1 MRSNKVLTYTREV
14 ETVFKKIHEGLDLFN
29 YYHQRHEASN
39 NDSQRE
45 KLEADLKKEI
55 KKLQKFRD
63 QIKTWQGNDSLEAT
77 IAPQKLQEHR
87 RLVEE
92 AMECYKEVEKNS
104 KMKSYS
110 NQSIMLASLD
120 NGEQELTPEGREAAE
135 FLREVQD
142 ELTDQNEKLE
152 EEYEKL
158 SQKKV
163 RKNNLLAIEERKLE
177 LEGFKT
183 KNEFHLEK
191 IEGLL
196 GFLTSGKIAG
206 ELVLAIQD
214 DLNFYVESNQEPDF
228 MDDET
233 VYDELYK
240 EARENHE
247 NNINVNG
254 TVEESFDLSLSNGH
268 DTKESETI
276 SNADLS
282 ILSSVKRKSASSASP
297 VPETTP
303 LTSQQSL
310 DIVRA
315 EKALSTPKSKQVPT
329 GGKSET
335 SDTSSPAFI
344 TTLKPAST
352 PSKPVG
358 ALKWSLAAAAGVQKA
373 SESPSNSKQTSPDKN
388 EIIDDNASL
397 RAKVEPAQAK
407 HASTTG
413 HDESNASAELL
424 SLLTKNDEYSAY
436 LEVLKNASLAP
447 VELELFSD
455 VNLLRSPGGIQDLV
469 ASFTASNKADG
480 SCKLLRKGNEYD
492 TFTSSPF
499 GKPYLFP
506 GLYPSVGVP
515 LVKAP
520 LFLSKLNLQWGRV
533 RALNLFEKFAQEIES
548 LEIQS
553 TPETTPVVNEMTM
566 VLFYGYYYGYL
577 PLENVIAESL
587 LHRLGWRP
595 YGLAPEDVTPMGNS
609 RSTKQLQF
617 WFKGLNSDSF
627 SAKEASKQGLGDFR
641 VFDVSL
647 WEVYI
652 KYGFRYDPRLSRPHP
667 TTSLL

>member
-1 MRSNKVLTYTREV
+1 MYGSRLRVLTHTREV

-29 YYHQRHEASN
+29 YYFQRHESSN

-77 IAPQKLQEHR
+77 IAPQKLQDHR

-110 NQSIMLASLD
+110 NQSIMLAALD
-120 NGEQELTPEGREAAE
+120 NAEQELTPEGREAAK
-135 FLREVQD
+135 FLREVEE
-142 ELTDQNEKLE
+142 ELNDQNEKLD

-177 LEGFKT
+177 LEGFKS

-196 GFLTSGKIAG
+196 GFLTSGKIAA
-206 ELVLAIQD
+206 ELILAIQD

-268 DTKESETI
+268 DSNESETI
-276 SNADLS
+276 GNADLS
-282 ILSSVKRKSASSASP
+282 ILSSVKRKSTSSASP
-297 VPETTP
+297 APESTP

-310 DIVRA
+310 DTSIA
-315 EKALSTPKSKQVPT
+315 EKSLSTPKSKHISQA
-329 GGKSET
+329 GKNENNES
-335 SDTSSPAFI
+335 SSPAFI

-358 ALKWSLAAAAGVQKA
+358 ALKWSLAAAGASKS
-373 SESPSNSKQTSPDKN
+373 SESPSSSKQASPEKTEVEAVSGN
-388 EIIDDNASL
+388 L
-397 RAKVEPAQAK
+397 KPKVEATQSKPTSAP
-407 HASTTG
+407 G

-436 LEVLKNASLAP
+436 LEVLKNAGLLP
-447 VELELFSD
+447 VELDTFGD
-455 VNLLRSPGGIQDLV
+455 VNLLRAPSGIQDLV
-469 ASFTASNKADG
+469 ASFAASNHADN
-480 SCKLLRKGNEYD
+480 SSKLLKKQTQYEPL
-492 TFTSSPF
+492 TSSPF
-499 GKPYLFP
+499 DKPYQFA
-506 GLYPSVGVP
+506 GLYPSAEVQSI
-515 LVKAP
+515 KAP
-520 LFLSKLNLQWGRV
+520 LFLSKLQNQWGRI
-533 RALNLFEKFAQEIES
+533 RALNYFEKYALEIES
-548 LEIQS
+548 LEIQRTPES
-553 TPETTPVVNEMTM
+553 TPIVNEMTM

-577 PLENVIAESL
+577 PLENVVAESL

-595 YGLAPEDVTPMGNS
+595 YGMAPGDISPSTH
-609 RSTKQLQF
+609 TKQLQY
-617 WFKGLNSDSF
+617 WFKLINNESF
-627 SAKEASKQGLGDFR
+627 AGKEAGIPEAGDFR

-647 WEVYI
+647 WEVYV
-652 KYGFRYDPRLSRPHP
+652 KYGFRYDPRLSRPRP
-667 TTSLL
+667 ASSLL